1 MQAERYA
8 DDIDKLEA
16 ASPGMKAAILSG
28 EVESTVKD
36 VQGMAKQPKRDI
48 KRAGTKARKTGKLP
62 KAEPKQKGGL
72 QPKPISKVGS
82 QKDAN
87 AAFGVFVRSLDA
99 WHATVSA
106 APPLPDKS
114 HRAALGIV
122 DTLCGMLGFGENRQK
137 ARHGE
142 DW

>member
-87 AAFGVFVRSLDA
+87 AAFGVFVRFSGLSGSSPTSWPISSRA
-99 WHATVSA
+99 SRAAACSGVSPSS
-106 APPLPDKS
+106 APPPGS
-114 HRAALGIV
+114 A
-122 DTLCGMLGFGENRQK
+122 Q
-137 ARHGE
+137 
-142 DW
+142 